1 MGNFND
7 VMVQVSLSGEEA
19 GRMYVKIASCY
30 SDSMSP
36 ELKSAL
42 EETIG
47 EGNRAIGTREG
58 WESVCV
64 CVLSGVCINRCSG
77 RPGM

>member
-1 MGNFND
+1 
-7 VMVQVSLSGEEA
+7 
-19 GRMYVKIASCY
+19 MYVKIASCY

-47 EGNRAIGTREG
+47 ERNRATCTRER
-58 WESVCV
+58 WE
-64 CVLSGVCINRCSG
+64 CVLSEVCINRCSG

>member
-1 MGNFND
+1 
-7 VMVQVSLSGEEA
+7 
-19 GRMYVKIASCY
+19 MYVKIASCY

-64 CVLSGVCINRCSG
+64 FFESAVYKQ
-77 RPGM
+77 MQW